1 MQMESA
7 SCDELPL
14 RLVSFE
20 TRGTMVEYKNS
31 RYRVFDIAAAGKS
44 LSQIRYLRGRTGKS
58 SAEYTDSR
66 FHVENVSVRNV
77 LLLVFFPTCKNRRS
91 PRYGFTFIA
100 SNSERLLNA
109 LRTGDGSKETFP
121 LRGRRILF

>member
-31 RYRVFDIAAAGKS
+31 RYRVFDIVAAGKS
-44 LSQIRYLRGRTGKS
+44 LSQIRRDIFAGVQGNPPRNTPTPVFTLKMSPFETFFFLS
-58 SAEYTDSR
+58 SFRRAKIVDPRDTDSPLSPR
-66 FHVENVSVRNV
+66 IRNV
-77 LLLVFFPTCKNRRS
+77 C
-91 PRYGFTFIA
+91 
-100 SNSERLLNA
+100 
-109 LRTGDGSKETFP
+109 
-121 LRGRRILF
+121 

>member
-1 MQMESA
+1 
-7 SCDELPL
+7 
-14 RLVSFE
+14 
-20 TRGTMVEYKNS
+20 MVEYKNS
-31 RYRVFDIAAAGKS
+31 RYRVFDIVAAGKS
-44 LSQIRYLRGRTGKS
+44 LSQIRRDIFAGVQGNPPWNTP
-58 SAEYTDSR
+58 TP
-66 FHVENVSVRNV
+66 VENVSVRNV

>member
-44 LSQIRYLRGRTGKS
+44 LSQIRRDIFAGVQGNPPRNTP
-58 SAEYTDSR
+58 TP
-66 FHVENVSVRNV
+66 VENVSVRNV
-77 LLLVFFPTCKNRRS
+77 RLVFFPTCKNRRS